1 MQDTNCNMENKC
13 NIWKK
18 NKSCPNVILTV
29 KSDGDNV

>member
-18 NKSCPNVILTV
+18 TKSCPNVILTV
-29 KSDGDNV
+29 KTDGDNV